1 MRYRPGFCGIN
12 LALMCGANDVALT
25 TETSQRERECG
36 GNVVKSEREKGRDNR
51 RADARW
57 KREETCGERKREEK
71 RDSVVAFIRNPSVSL
86 SATLR
91 VPNQSGGGNEKNR
104 ENGRGG
110 KRRERERGA
119 GEKSSV
125 TE

>member
-36 GNVVKSEREKGRDNR
+36 DSVVKSEREKGRDNER
-51 RADARW
+51 TTRDGRE
-57 KREETCGERKREEK
+57 KRETREKEMK

-86 SATLR
+86 SATLVYR
-91 VPNQSGGGNEKNR
+91 IRAGEGT
-104 ENGRGG
+104 RGAE
-110 KRRERERGA
+110 RTIERE
-119 GEKSSV
+119 GERARDG
-125 TE
+125 TRRAR